1 MEEIT
6 TNWEFQDRFINYCEE
21 NGISIWFL
29 FSSNDHWV
37 SGKTRSHLSDY
48 YKDKVKQ
55 ERLKIDVTDKI
66 PHSFV
71 VKHAEYAINAFFS
84 VMASLNAMASMRVIV
99 FLYQLSI
106 LGDCSTIDSLRDLM
120 ISQIVLAYNC
130 ISVHVNMYIS
140 TNGSEASIASRMST
154 LESCLF

>member
-1 MEEIT
+1 MQ
-6 TNWEFQDRFINYCEE
+6 NM
-21 NGISIWFL
+21 
-29 FSSNDHWV
+29 
-37 SGKTRSHLSDY
+37 LSM
-48 YKDKVKQ
+48 
-55 ERLKIDVTDKI
+55 
-66 PHSFV
+66 H
-71 VKHAEYAINAFFS
+71 FFS

-140 TNGSEASIASRMST
+140 TKGSEASIASRMST
-154 LESCLF
+154 LESCLFLITMNKGSASFGKRRFFYRDLA